1 MWTVGSGSISR
12 PASDEVYFL
21 PQRPYCTV
29 GTLRDQLLYPS
40 LDAFSEVASNDGSA
54 TEKDHIQTSK
64 SHRLK
69 ESITN
74 DDLLEVLEKVDL
86 LDVAARA
93 GDGDP
98 VKGLQAVLDWSNM
111 LSLGE
116 QQRLAFGRLLVNRP
130 RLVVLDEASSA
141 LDMVAEARMY
151 SLLQGMA
158 KKTLSKDGK
167 LSAPGMTYISVGHR
181 PSLIAYHDKRL
192 RLDGAK
198 TEYEITDIEKS
209 PMQIPQITNL

>member
-1 MWTVGSGSISR
+1 LDYL
-12 PASDEVYFL
+12 DEDAN
-21 PQRPYCTV
+21 
-29 GTLRDQLLYPS
+29 GDDSKNDQVHMPR
-40 LDAFSEVASNDGSA
+40 
-54 TEKDHIQTSK
+54 
-64 SHRLK
+64 SHWLK
-69 ESITN
+69 QSMTD
-74 DDLLEVLEKVDL
+74 DDLLQVLEKVDL

-151 SLLQGMA
+151 SILQNMA
-158 KKTLSKDGK
+158 GKTLSKDGK
-167 LSAPGMTYISVGHR
+167 LSAPGLTYISVGHR
-181 PSLIAYHDKRL
+181 PSLIAYHDKKL
-192 RLDGAK
+192 RLAGES
-198 TEYEITDIEKS
+198 EYELTDIEKS
-209 PMQIPQITNL
+209 AMQIPTISNL